1 MQIEALKLYCD
12 VVRFHSFSRG
22 AEANDVLQSSASETV
37 RHIEETLGVT
47 LIDRSCRPWQVTDE
61 GKVFYDG
68 CREVVDRYHEVVAQV
83 KNSRATVD
91 SVVRVAAIYSVNL
104 RDMSQFVQQFNASHP
119 QARVEVEYHH
129 PDRVFERVLNDEV
142 NLGIVSYPEERRG
155 VTIIPWRDE
164 QMVVACHPEHRFAG
178 LKKIDAGELAAET
191 FVGFDT
197 DLMISRKIDRFL
209 KEHDVVANVMLRFD
223 NIEAIKRAVEAGSGI
238 ALLPRPT
245 LEHELQLG
253 TLSAV
258 TLANSMFCRPIGIIH
273 RKGRKIYAN
282 TQAFIDALKN
292 GLSAN
297 GAHSERAVATNGNHR
312 TAPRRGAKTRS

>member
-1 MQIEALKLYCD
+1 MQLEALKLYCD

-22 AEANDVLQSSASETV
+22 AEANDVLQSSASEAV

-83 KNSRATVD
+83 RNIRTAVD
-91 SVVRVAAIYSVNL
+91 SVIRVAAIYSVNL
-104 RDMSQFVQQFNASHP
+104 RDMSLFVQRFNSSHP
-119 QARVEVEYHH
+119 QVRVEVEYHH

-155 VTIIPWRDE
+155 VSIIPWRDE
-164 QMVVACHPEHRFAG
+164 PMVVACQPEHRFAR
-178 LKKIDAGELAAET
+178 LKKIDAKDLAGET

-197 DLMISRKIDRFL
+197 ELMIWKKIDRFL
-209 KEHDVVANVMLRFD
+209 KENGIDPNVLLRFD

-245 LEHELQLG
+245 LEHEIQLG
-253 TLSAV
+253 TLAAV
-258 TLANSMFCRPIGIIH
+258 TLANSMFCRPLGIIH

-292 GLSAN
+292 GLPAN
-297 GAHSERAVATNGNHR
+297 GAHAERPNHTNGNFR
-312 TAPRRGAKTRS
+312 AAPRRSAKLRS

>member
-1 MQIEALKLYCD
+1 MQIEALKLFCD

-22 AEANDVLQSSASETV
+22 AEANDVLQSSASEMI

-61 GKVFYDG
+61 GKVFYEG
-68 CREVVDRYHEVVAQV
+68 CREVVDRYHEAVAQV
-83 KNSRATVD
+83 RNSRAAVD

-119 QARVEVEYHH
+119 HARVEVEYHH

-164 QMVVACHPEHRFAG
+164 PMVVACHPDHRFAR
-178 LKKIDAGELAAET
+178 LKRIDAEDLASET

-197 DLMISRKIDRFL
+197 DLMISKKIDRFL
-209 KEHDVVANVMLRFD
+209 KEHGVDANVMLRFD

-238 ALLPRPT
+238 ALLPHPT
-245 LEHELQLG
+245 LQHELQLG
-253 TLSAV
+253 TLAAV
-258 TLANSMFCRPIGIIH
+258 PLANSMFCRPIGIIH

-292 GLSAN
+292 GLPAN
-297 GAHSERAVATNGNHR
+297 GAHTERSLATNGNHR
-312 TAPRRGAKTRS
+312 TASRRGAKSRV